1 MRSGPHSH
9 SRGPR
14 DPPVHIRAPQ
24 GSPEDAFHRLPEGVD
39 EPHAAR
45 DRVRGSQPLTYKD
58 GIKALEQAVAPVRRA
73 ADVAEAGL
81 PISRGLAAD
90 LRQETARL
98 ERAIGRG

>member
-1 MRSGPHSH
+1 MDPETLRSISELPKGAQRTLFVDYQRESM
-9 SRGPR
+9 
-14 DPPVHIRAPQ
+14 
-24 GSPEDAFHRLPEGVD
+24 SPTRL
-39 EPHAAR
+39 R

-58 GIKALEQAVAPVRRA
+58 GIKALEQAVASVRRA

-81 PISRGLAAD
+81 PIPRGLVAD